1 RAPAG
6 RVLSSRGPGIHGRDD
21 RRRGDRHHRSDHG
34 ERPSRRVGGA
44 RGRARAPD
52 SRGRRHRAHH
62 RPRGASG
69 AYRPDSRA
77 AGLTLRAHVI
87 TLFPELF
94 GGVLAV
100 GPLRRARELGVLEVS
115 LHQLR
120 DYATNRHLQVDD
132 VPYGG
137 GQGMVM
143 KPHPLVAAI
152 EHVAAAR
159 RPRRLLLAAPGN
171 RLAPRPAEALAPRSS
186 LLLGCGRYE
195 GVDERVAA
203 YVDEELSIGD
213 FVLSG
218 GELAAAVVLDAT
230 VRHLPG
236 VLGNTASAPDDSF
249 ATGLLEHPQY
259 TRPWAFRGVEVPEI
273 LGSRDHDAIRRSRRP
288 E

>member
-1 RAPAG
+1 
-6 RVLSSRGPGIHGRDD
+6 
-21 RRRGDRHHRSDHG
+21 
-34 ERPSRRVGGA
+34 
-44 RGRARAPD
+44 
-52 SRGRRHRAHH
+52 
-62 RPRGASG
+62 
-69 AYRPDSRA
+69 
-77 AGLTLRAHVI
+77 
-87 TLFPELF
+87 
-94 GGVLAV
+94 VLAV

-143 KPHPLVAAI
+143 KPDPLVAAI
-152 EHVAAAR
+152 EHVAAAG
-159 RPRRLLLAAPGN
+159 RPRRILLAARGN
-171 RLAPRPAEALAPRSS
+171 RFDQRRAEALARESS
-186 LLLGCGRYE
+186 LLLVCGRYE
-195 GVDERVAA
+195 GVDERVAE

-218 GELAAAVVLDAT
+218 GELAAAVVLDAM

-273 LGSRDHDAIRRSRRP
+273 LGSGDHDAIRRWRRQEALRTTLARRP
-288 E
+288 DLLRDAPLDEADRAFLRSLGWHEDDG